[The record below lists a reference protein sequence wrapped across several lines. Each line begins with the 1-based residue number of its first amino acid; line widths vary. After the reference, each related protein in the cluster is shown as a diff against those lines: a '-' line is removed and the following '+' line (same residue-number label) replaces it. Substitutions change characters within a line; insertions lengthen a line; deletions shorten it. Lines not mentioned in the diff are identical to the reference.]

1 MNRITRFRLVQL
13 LYQCHGM
20 PAHTVDIESVAG
32 LISKIR
38 GIFQLASGDLRP
50 TAALEV
56 RICNSETIAER
67 RVGGL
72 LGGNSL
78 SNKEAGLAGWRRNVS
93 ILCNRFRIARIQ
105 GVNALLPHAHKR
117 AGR

>member
-20 PAHTVDIESVAG
+20 PAHTVDIEPVAG

-38 GIFQLASGDLRP
+38 GIFQLATVDLRP

-72 LGGNSL
+72 PGGNSL
-78 SNKEAGLAGWRRNVS
+78 S
-93 ILCNRFRIARIQ
+93 I
-105 GVNALLPHAHKR
+105 
-117 AGR
+117 